1 MYSNNLLKRQ
11 IDNER
16 KKKKLVVYTVFMLL
30 CIYFLFNIIFDN
42 NGIIKYFELKKSE
55 QRLIF
60 EIASLKKEINIVEE
74 EIQLLRDNPF
84 YIEKHA
90 RENLNL
96 AGPDEYI
103 FLYEQ

>member
-30 CIYFLFNIIFDN
+30 CIYLLFNILFDN
-42 NGIIKYFELKKSE
+42 NGVIKYFELKKNE
-55 QRLIF
+55 QKLIV
-60 EIASLKKEINIVEE
+60 EIASLKKEINMIEKE
-74 EIQLLRDNPF
+74 TQLLNDNPF